1 VLAALFARVLA
12 AIAAAITEASDI
24 RRPQARLGRVVVVLA
39 LIALLCLLPLRLSP
53 HSARVLG
60 TVILAVVA
68 LSLLTTMAV
77 FRRLLVR
84 LSEGELL
91 RVRMGRLHV
100 DAPRL
105 EREVRAFEGAMA
117 LVRRA
122 GLAMPALL
130 FFCVWAVVY
139 MLIWAHSPAAC
150 PADPAHPCDGAFLGA
165 GAHPTFGDFL
175 YYSVNM
181 AFANPAPDL
190 IAHTR
195 VAHTAATIEVLSG
208 IGLVTL
214 YAGAF
219 FGLAAAQG
227 AEAGAQAARESSGVA
242 GASPP
247 SGPPSGPIT
256 TPQPE

>member
-1 VLAALFARVLA
+1 
-12 AIAAAITEASDI
+12 
-24 RRPQARLGRVVVVLA
+24 
-39 LIALLCLLPLRLSP
+39 
-53 HSARVLG
+53 
-60 TVILAVVA
+60 
-68 LSLLTTMAV
+68 
-77 FRRLLVR
+77 
-84 LSEGELL
+84 
-91 RVRMGRLHV
+91 
-100 DAPRL
+100 
-105 EREVRAFEGAMA
+105 
-117 LVRRA
+117 
-122 GLAMPALL
+122 MPALV

-139 MLIWAHSPAAC
+139 MLIWAHSPTAC

-227 AEAGAQAARESSGVA
+227 AEAGAQAAREGAAAVSGSA
-242 GASPP
+242 LH
-247 SGPPSGPIT
+247 GPPSAPMA
-256 TPQPE
+256 TPETE